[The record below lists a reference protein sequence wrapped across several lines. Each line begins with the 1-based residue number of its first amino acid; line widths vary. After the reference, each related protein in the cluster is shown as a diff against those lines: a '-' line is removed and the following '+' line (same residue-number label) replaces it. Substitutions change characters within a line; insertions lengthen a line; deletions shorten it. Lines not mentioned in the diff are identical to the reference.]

1 MWHQRSRVEW
11 LKAGDLNTSYFHSRA
26 TQRNRRNFI
35 SKLTCEDGGV
45 VKDEQKIGEMMAFY
59 FSDFKTTTAP
69 SNFEPILQGIERKV
83 TPHMN
88 LELTREYTTSEIEA
102 TLKQMKSISALGPD
116 GMPPIFFKH
125 FWNIVGPDVL
135 SATLSVLN
143 LGTIPPKINHTS
155 ESLIPKTKS
164 LKIAKDFQPISLCNV
179 IYKLISKTIANRLK
193 KCLPKLVSESQSTF
207 PSNCLITDNILV
219 AFETLHHLKNKRT
232 GKTSSMA
239 LKLDMS
245 KAYDRVEWT
254 FLENLMD
261 KLGFDRKW
269 TDLIKSCISTVS
281 LSILINGAPY
291 GLIHLQRSLR

>member
-1 MWHQRSRVEW
+1 
-11 LKAGDLNTSYFHSRA
+11 
-26 TQRNRRNFI
+26 
-35 SKLTCEDGGV
+35 
-45 VKDEQKIGEMMAFY
+45 MAFY
-59 FSDFKTTTAP
+59 FSDLFTTTAP

-83 TPHMN
+83 TPQMN
-88 LELTREYTTSEIEA
+88 LELTREYTTSEVEA

-143 LGTIPPKINHTS
+143 LGTIPPKINHTF

>member
-26 TQRNRRNFI
+26 MQRNRRNFV
-35 SKLTCEDGGV
+35 SKLTYEDGRV
-45 VKDEQKIGEMMAFY
+45 VKDEEKIGEMMAFY
-59 FSDFKTTTAP
+59 FSDLFITTAP

-83 TPHMN
+83 TPQMN
-88 LELTREYTTSEIEA
+88 LELTREYTTSEVEA
-102 TLKQMKSISALGPD
+102 TLKQMKS
-116 GMPPIFFKH
+116 PIFFKH

-143 LGTIPPKINHTS
+143 LGTIPPKINHTF

-164 LKIAKDFQPISLCNV
+164 PKTAKDFQPISLCNV

-232 GKTSSMA
+232 GKTGSMA